1 MISAPP
7 LAARVFRS
15 ELVRASL
22 ILLALL
28 NIAFFPALWGN
39 RTLMTSAGETAS
51 LYITGARPS
60 ASPGLIVRT
69 PDPGAPGWQFEP
81 AMAFNGVEMFRH
93 FRLPRWNPYA
103 GYGSPWAAGMMPQPV
118 FPLALIPE
126 AFPGPRAIAWF
137 LVLRLFVAGVF
148 AFLFMRFF
156 VPFAASV
163 VAAVAFMLTGY
174 FVLFLNIDHLSTE
187 VLLSAVFWS
196 FERMFRTP
204 SSRGVVPASAVIFL
218 SIISGMPESTLLVLS
233 FGYAVLYVP
242 DLIRPCGTVKE
253 GVRAAR
259 RRKSDRLRDGCVSAA
274 PVRRVPPPW
283 SGHPSAHRRRPGTV
297 FRG

>member
-7 LAARVFRS
+7 LAVRVFRS

-28 NIAFFPALWGN
+28 NIAFSPALWGN

-118 FPLALIPE
+118 FPLAL
-126 AFPGPRAIAWF
+126 FRKLSLGRGRLPGSLSCGCLSPVYSRFCSCASLSRSPRA
-137 LVLRLFVAGVF
+137 LLR
-148 AFLFMRFF
+148 R
-156 VPFAASV
+156 S
-163 VAAVAFMLTGY
+163 
-174 FVLFLNIDHLSTE
+174 HL
-187 VLLSAVFWS
+187 
-196 FERMFRTP
+196 
-204 SSRGVVPASAVIFL
+204 
-218 SIISGMPESTLLVLS
+218 
-233 FGYAVLYVP
+233 
-242 DLIRPCGTVKE
+242 C
-253 GVRAAR
+253 
-259 RRKSDRLRDGCVSAA
+259 
-274 PVRRVPPPW
+274 
-283 SGHPSAHRRRPGTV
+283 
-297 FRG
+297 